1 MWVSR
6 EASISELVEELRP
19 LLDPSLRERPIR
31 CMDVADHK
39 IMRVRQCAA
48 SCESALCQASWRRA
62 VAVRCLM

>member
-1 MWVSR
+1 MWQVRWHGARAELEREHTVWVSR

-39 IMRVRQCAA
+39 IMRVRQCAN
-48 SCESALCQASWRRA
+48 CH
-62 VAVRCLM
+62 